1 MLRLKLKRR
10 MKKKVILGCLL
21 IFALV
26 HLGARE
32 EDLWDQS
39 LVKFSSLLSLIE
51 ENYYSKVEPEKL
63 VYSSIRGMLET
74 LDPHSYFL
82 DPDSFLRMRE
92 EYVGKYFGL
101 GIQISKQGDNLV
113 VISPIEGTPASRL
126 GILPGDII
134 SHINGESTKPISSFE
149 AMQKLRGPKGT
160 KVTITIVR
168 EGLDKPMDL
177 TIEREEIPLR
187 SVPYAFMVT
196 NNVGYIF
203 IRNFAETTTEEF
215 EEKMELL
222 GEQGMKQLILDL
234 RRNGGGPFFQSIL
247 ISDEFL
253 PKGDLIVSIKG
264 RNTIYNKEFKADK
277 DNQYE
282 NIPLVIL
289 INRGSASASEI
300 VSGAIMDHDRGLL
313 VGEDSWGKGLVQ
325 TVFPLGDSLA
335 VALTTA
341 KYYTPSG
348 RSIQRDYGHIEDYML
363 LKKAPE
369 EQREVKYTDKG
380 RKVLGQGGIAPDYE
394 VSSTLAPLTA
404 ELLIKGAFF
413 GYARKFVGHQ
423 TGLSKNLIFPRDEDK
438 AGHSNGGKIVVGK
451 DIIVEASVLEDFKDY
466 LRLNKIAFD
475 EAKFNESEGEIKR
488 ELEREIVSS
497 LWGIEEGTKV
507 YLKTDAA
514 VLKALEVMPEAA
526 KLPED
531 TNSR

>member
-1 MLRLKLKRR
+1 LLRLKLKRP
-10 MKKKVILGCLL
+10 MKKKLILGCFL
-21 IFALV
+21 ILV
-26 HLGARE
+26 FTHLTARD
-32 EDLWDQS
+32 EDLWDAS
-39 LVKFSSLLSLIE
+39 VGKFSSLLSLVE
-51 ENYYSKVEPEKL
+51 KNYYREVEPDKL

-82 DPDSFLRMRE
+82 DPDSFSRMRE
-92 EYVGKYFGL
+92 EYTGKYYGL
-101 GIQISKQGDNLV
+101 GIQISKQEDNLV

-134 SHINGESTKPISSFE
+134 SHINGESTKRMSSLE

-168 EGLDKPMDL
+168 EGLDKPLDL

-187 SVPYAFMVT
+187 SVPYAFMI
-196 NNVGYIF
+196 NDEVGYIF
-203 IRNFAETTTEEF
+203 IRNFAETTSGEF
-215 EEKMELL
+215 EDRMKLL
-222 GEQGMKQLILDL
+222 SEQGMKGLILDL
-234 RRNGGGPFFQSIL
+234 RRNSGGSFFQSIE

-253 PKGDLIVSIKG
+253 AKGDLIVSIKG
-264 RNTIYNKEFKADK
+264 RNKVYNRESRAVK
-277 DNQYE
+277 DDQYE

-300 VSGAIMDHDRGLL
+300 VSGAIMDNDRGLI

-348 RSIQRDYGHIEDYML
+348 RSIQRDYGHIEDYIL
-363 LKKAPE
+363 YKKAPE
-369 EQREVKYTDKG
+369 EQREVRYTAKG
-380 RKVLGQGGIAPDYE
+380 RKVLGQGGITPDYE

-404 ELLIKGAFF
+404 ELMIRGAFF
-413 GYARKFVGHQ
+413 SYARKFVGHQ
-423 TGLSKNLIFPRDEDK
+423 TGLSKSYIFPRGEEK
-438 AGHSNGGKIVVGK
+438 AGDSSMEKIPVGK
-451 DIIVEASVLEDFKDY
+451 DFVVDVRVVEDFKDY
-466 LRLNKIAFD
+466 LRLNKTAFD
-475 EAKFNESEGEIKR
+475 EAKFKESEAEIKR

-497 LWGIEEGTKV
+497 LWGIEAGTKV
-507 YLKTDAA
+507 YLKTDAV
-514 VLKALEVMPEAA
+514 VLRALEVMPEAA
-526 KLPED
+526 KLVEN